1 MTLDRKILTIISIGT
16 IIVASFIVYNIWIIR
31 PLNGPTDEEP
41 PANEP
46 IDTSAGG
53 ASREEGLIA
62 FVANHNTKEVLVVDL
77 TNQIVKDRI
86 QIKGPGDRDYGPL
99 GIAITPDGR
108 AVYVANV
115 VVDNVVVINS
125 TSYGIEATIPVGEWP
140 VDVVISPDGSRAY
153 VQCSDSHEVYVIR
166 IDDNTVES
174 VVDIGGQVGYAAV
187 SSDGRWLY
195 VTVSDSLAIV
205 DTTDNTVADR
215 IFVDADWPWDVEL
228 SRDGRHAYVT
238 SMRDGVNTT
247 VDIYVIDTEA
257 REVSGI
263 IMDVT
268 LWRFPD
274 GSINDL
280 ALSPD
285 GRMLYAADSNGHTLA
300 RIDTTT
306 NRVISKFDANLPDTY
321 GGPCQVAFS
330 PDGRTAYL
338 LYWGGIAIDTP
349 HPDLPS
355 AIAVYS
361 TETNRIEEVLKLGDR
376 AGASRIAISP

>member
-1 MTLDRKILTIISIGT
+1 MPLDRKILTIIFIGA

-41 PANEP
+41 TANEP
-46 IDTSAGG
+46 IVTSAGG

-86 QIKGPGDRDYGPL
+86 QIKGPGERDYGPL
-99 GIAITPDGR
+99 GIAITPDGK

-125 TSYGIEATIPVGEWP
+125 TSHGIEATIPVGEWP

-166 IDDNTVES
+166 IEDNTVES
-174 VVDIGGQVGYAAV
+174 VVDVGGQVGYAAV

-228 SRDGRHAYVT
+228 SRDGRYAYV
-238 SMRDGVNTT
+238 
-247 VDIYVIDTEA
+247 
-257 REVSGI
+257 REVSSI

-285 GRMLYAADSNGHTLA
+285 GRMLYAAGSNGHTLA

-321 GGPCQVAFS
+321 GGPSQVAFS

-349 HPDLPS
+349 LPDLPS
-355 AIAVYS
+355 AIALYS

-376 AGASRIAISP
+376 AGASRIVISP